1 MRKIKYFLL
10 MLLSIVIIDVK
21 AEKVDYY
28 LSTKDLNYNYLN
40 SASQKVTNVKRGDYI
55 YVTSVINTKDAE
67 NLQIKNG
74 KLTIRWEND
83 FLKLV
88 NYDSDKI
95 YSLSN
100 SDYQITVND
109 VSQSANKITLNYS
122 SNDVIKSGSN
132 RLIAFKFQVLDS
144 ANVGN
149 TKIYEMDG
157 EDAITCQNG
166 EETSN
171 CANSLYTELKY
182 FIESSDT
189 NTLSAIRLDGH
200 ALNNFKEDIKTYDI
214 NVEGKQDSI
223 NIEAVKKD
231 ERSSLGG
238 DLGTKELSYGTNTFK
253 IQVTSESGKDNTYT
267 LNIKRPDNRSSE
279 NTLSTLKLSTGIIN
293 FKPEV
298 NEYNVTLTNDIE
310 KITITSSLKDEKAK
324 YDVDYT
330 KKDIELVE
338 GINKIQIKVIAE
350 NGDENTYT
358 LNITRELSSNNT
370 LKEIVV
376 NGTKLDIKDNEFYY
390 SYEVENNITKVDVSV
405 KATNEKAE
413 VEVDKLDYLEEGE
426 NEIGIVVTA
435 PNGNAVSYNL
445 IITRKKSLSNN
456 ANLKDLQITGYKLN
470 FNSETKYYT
479 LKIKDEDKLEIKT
492 ILEDE
497 KSEVTIEGNK
507 NLINGSVIKVNV
519 KAEDGTIT
527 RYFINIEKKGKGN
540 ILFWIVILI
549 LAIVMISIITLLVMK
564 KNDKKKKDIVEDNDE
579 LKKEKEEENN
589 NIINDDEKMIDNNL
603 SSIEKDIIKEN
614 LEVKEENKVVND
626 VTTLE
631 NSSEINSEKKE
642 ITIDTKNVVNDID
655 VIDDVDEDKK
665 VLDNNE

>member
-55 YVTSVINTKDAE
+55 YVTSVINSKDE
-67 NLQIKNG
+67 QNLQIKNG

-88 NYDSDKI
+88 NYDSDKP

-100 SDYQITVND
+100 SDYQVTVND
-109 VSQSANKITLNYS
+109 VSQSTNKITLNYS

-132 RLIAFKFQVLDS
+132 RLIAFKFQVLDT

-157 EDAITCQNG
+157 EDSITCLNG

-189 NTLSAIRLDGH
+189 NTLSAIKLDGH
-200 ALNNFKEDIKTYDI
+200 TLNDFKEDKKTYDI

-223 NIEAVKKD
+223 NIEAIKKD

-238 DLGTKELSYGTNTFK
+238 DLGTKKLSYGTNTFK
-253 IQVTSESGKDNTYT
+253 IQVTSESGQDNTYT

-330 KKDIELVE
+330 KKDVELVE
-338 GINKIQIKVIAE
+338 GINKVQIKVIAE

-390 SYEVENNITKVDVSV
+390 SYEVENNVTKVDVSV

-413 VEVDKLDYLEEGE
+413 VEVDKLDFLEEGE

-445 IITRKKSLSNN
+445 IIIRKKSLSNN
-456 ANLKDLQITGYKLN
+456 SNLQDLQVKGYSLN
-470 FNSETKYYT
+470 YDKDTKYYN
-479 LKIKDEDKLEIKT
+479 LKINDEDKLEIKT

-497 KSEVTIEGNK
+497 KSEVVIEGNK
-507 NLINGSVIKVNV
+507 NLINGSVIKINV

-540 ILFWIVILI
+540 ILLWITILI
-549 LAIVMISIITLLVMK
+549 MTVVMLLIIIILAMK
-564 KNDKKKKDIVEDNDE
+564 KNSNKKVNK
-579 LKKEKEEENN
+579 ENN
-589 NIINDDEKMIDNNL
+589 NELPPSKTIQEQKNLNEKVSDEDILFNDDFANIEKDLIQNNVIMKKESNDIDNDIEEPVIKKKIENVDLIDDIDEKMN
-603 SSIEKDIIKEN
+603 
-614 LEVKEENKVVND
+614 
-626 VTTLE
+626 
-631 NSSEINSEKKE
+631 
-642 ITIDTKNVVNDID
+642 
-655 VIDDVDEDKK
+655 
-665 VLDNNE
+665 NNEK